1 MPENSFP
8 VKFLLFRGSS
18 DSISRMQD
26 EQILQKARQCL
37 EIEKDALEATAA
49 NLSQSFPA
57 LVRHFHE
64 VVEAKHKIIFSGV
77 GKSAHIA
84 QKLAGTFNSIG
95 ARAVFLDATQAVHGD
110 LGVGVSGD
118 SSLLISNSGQS
129 EELLRL
135 APILKRLGIPV
146 NVISGTLKNP
156 LAGIADR
163 NLVFT
168 APREACPLRLAPTAS
183 TTASLALGD
192 ALAMVLLEM
201 RKLTKDEF
209 ARLHPAG
216 QLGLSLLLKVEDIMR
231 TGERFACLSQ
241 ETTIREGISNMT
253 KARSGALAL
262 VDKENRLSGIFT
274 DGDFRR
280 AIIASADAL
289 DHKLKQYM
297 TPNPVTI
304 PVEAMAIEAV
314 KLFQKHPIDDLIAVN
329 AEGTP
334 IGLVDNQDLPKLRV
348 V

>member
-1 MPENSFP
+1 
-8 VKFLLFRGSS
+8 
-18 DSISRMQD
+18 MQD
-26 EQILQKARQCL
+26 EEILQKARQCL
-37 EIEKDALEATAA
+37 EIEKEALIATSEGLDKTFAD
-49 NLSQSFPA
+49 
-57 LVRHFHE
+57 LVRHFHG
-64 VVEAKHKIIFSGV
+64 VIAQQHKIIFSGV

-110 LGVGVSGD
+110 LGVGVAGD

-146 NVISGTLKNP
+146 NLLSGNAENP
-156 LAGIADR
+156 LASLADR
-163 NLVFT
+163 TLLFR

-201 RKLTKDEF
+201 RKLTKEGF

-216 QLGLSLLLKVEDIMR
+216 QLGLSLLLKVEDLMR
-231 TGERFACLSQ
+231 EGDRFACLPQ
-241 ETTIREGISNMT
+241 EATIREGISAMT

-262 VDKENRLSGIFT
+262 VDEQKCLVGIFT

-280 AIIASADAL
+280 AIIASSDAL
-289 DHKLKQYM
+289 DQRLAEHM
-297 TPNPVTI
+297 TANPITI
-304 PVEAMAIEAV
+304 PVSAMAVEAV

-329 AEGTP
+329 KDGTP
-334 IGLVDNQDLPKLRV
+334 VGLVDNQDLPKLRV